1 MPTINDVSRLAG
13 VSKTTVSRVLNTP
26 ELVNVRT
33 RTKVLEVIQKL
44 NYSPSIIARGMR
56 GQKTNM
62 IGVII
67 PDITNLFYS
76 EFLKHVEKAA
86 VEKGYIVVICSTEV
100 DPGREL
106 EYMQQLMKRQ
116 IDGLILCRYR
126 SVREDADS
134 LGVLARRIP
143 IVVMDQPSDGFPVS
157 AVYTDAR
164 GGIKELTSY
173 LLKSGYRRIAIL
185 CGYKKYPFSLMRF
198 GGYEDALR
206 EYGLAI
212 DPDLVVE
219 CDSTA
224 ADGFRAAER
233 LMKHAMPEAV
243 VAVTDLIA
251 LGAMRY
257 LQDNGYS
264 VPGDVAIAG
273 FDNIPLSSL
282 SSPQLTT
289 VSQPI
294 ERMAAEAVQQLLR
307 RVQNSRV
314 HNRDI
319 VLENTLVIRE
329 STGSKKK
336 DQILM

>member
-33 RTKVLEVIQKL
+33 RTRVLEVIQKL

-76 EFLKHVEKAA
+76 EFLKHVEKVAT
-86 VEKGYIVVICSTEV
+86 EKGYIVVICSTEV

-106 EYMQQLMKRQ
+106 EYMNQLMKRQ

-198 GGYEDALR
+198 GGYEDALK
-206 EYGLAI
+206 EHGLAV
-212 DPDLVVE
+212 DPALVIE
-219 CDSTA
+219 CDCTA
-224 ADGFRAAER
+224 ADGFRAAEQ
-233 LMKHAMPEAV
+233 LMKHAMPEAI

-307 RVQNSRV
+307 RVQNNRV

>member
-1 MPTINDVSRLAG
+1 MPTINDVSRIAG

-26 ELVNVRT
+26 ELVNAQT
-33 RTKVLEVIQKL
+33 RERVLEVIQKL

-76 EFLKHVEKAA
+76 EFLKHVEKVAI
-86 VEKGYIVVICSTEV
+86 EKGYIVVICSTEV

-106 EYMQQLMKRQ
+106 EYMNQLMKRH

-126 SVREDADS
+126 GVEDDGDS
-134 LGVLARRIP
+134 LGGLAKKIP
-143 IVVMDQPSDGFPVS
+143 IVVMDQPSGGLPVS

-164 GGIKELTSY
+164 GGIKQLTSY
-173 LLKSGYRRIAIL
+173 LLKRGYRKIAIL
-185 CGYKKYPFSLMRF
+185 SGYKRFPFAQMRF
-198 GGYEDALR
+198 GGYEDALK
-206 EYGLAI
+206 EHGI
-212 DPDLVVE
+212 EVDQDLIVE
-219 CDSTA
+219 CDCTA

-233 LMKHAMPEAV
+233 LLSQAVPEAI

-251 LGAMRY
+251 LGALRY

-264 VPGDVAIAG
+264 VPGDIAIGG

-289 VSQPI
+289 VAQPI
-294 ERMAAEAVQQLLR
+294 EQMAAEAVQQLLR
-307 RVQNSRV
+307 RIQNSRV
-314 HNRDI
+314 RNRDI
-319 VLENTLVIRE
+319 VLENSLVIRE
-329 STGSKKK
+329 STESKKK

>member
-33 RTKVLEVIQKL
+33 RTRVLEVIQKL

-76 EFLKHVEKAA
+76 EFLKHVEKVAT
-86 VEKGYIVVICSTEV
+86 EKGYIVVICSTEV

-106 EYMQQLMKRQ
+106 EYMNQLMKRQ

-198 GGYEDALR
+198 GGYEDALK
-206 EYGLAI
+206 EHGLAV
-212 DPDLVVE
+212 DPALVIE
-219 CDSTA
+219 CDCTA
-224 ADGFRAAER
+224 ADGFRAAEQ
-233 LMKHAMPEAV
+233 LMKHAMPEAI

-294 ERMAAEAVQQLLR
+294 ERMASEAVQQLLR